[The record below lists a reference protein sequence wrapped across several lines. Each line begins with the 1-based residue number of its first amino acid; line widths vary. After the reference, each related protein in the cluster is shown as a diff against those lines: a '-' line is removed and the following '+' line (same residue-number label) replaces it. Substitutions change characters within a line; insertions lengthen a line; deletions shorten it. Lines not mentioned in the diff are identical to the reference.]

1 VNPIDYVRVRVI
13 KNKNDRYSI
22 SKKNVSENLS
32 WTEQKNHDEFVF
44 SSTNVEPYEIEETT
58 PPWHM
63 GYPAIFI
70 SAFASHQEVSVWA
83 LEIFKLEET
92 SKKTVSDL
100 AKEITRDKSSKKSKI
115 DTIIRWVQNEIRYM
129 GIESGIGAILPFQP
143 IETIQQ
149 RFGDCKDK
157 TLLLTALLNEIG
169 IEAYPLL
176 VNTSL
181 LHEVATLPPAAQLF
195 DHVIVYFE
203 YQGEVYTVDA
213 TMPFQ
218 GGSLGKRAVY
228 GYSNG
233 LLVKKNEG
241 IINIDYDPNKSKTE
255 TREVFEMD
263 DFESPCSL
271 TVITKLT
278 GFNADQMRMIFDMF
292 SSRELSKELM
302 SVYSVLYD
310 VSLLEKL
317 EVTDDIENNI
327 VTLVEQ
333 YQINSFFEKKEV
345 AGEEVHLL
353 HYEPV
358 GLYQYISSLSC
369 EPKLHPVY
377 VPFPSNY
384 YQKTNIILPEGLIT
398 PPENTVIENDVF
410 EYIYK
415 QEVKNMYDLVLEYSF
430 STISNEIQNS
440 SFNRVC
446 RDMNQ
451 IVQSLPL
458 SLSYPVEP

>member
-1 VNPIDYVRVRVI
+1 MVV
-13 KNKNDRYSI
+13 
-22 SKKNVSENLS
+22 
-32 WTEQKNHDEFVF
+32 
-44 SSTNVEPYEIEETT
+44 
-58 PPWHM
+58 
-63 GYPAIFI
+63 
-70 SAFASHQEVSVWA
+70 
-83 LEIFKLEET
+83 
-92 SKKTVSDL
+92 
-100 AKEITRDKSSKKSKI
+100 
-115 DTIIRWVQNEIRYM
+115 
-129 GIESGIGAILPFQP
+129 
-143 IETIQQ
+143 
-149 RFGDCKDK
+149 
-157 TLLLTALLNEIG
+157 
-169 IEAYPLL
+169 
-176 VNTSL
+176 
-181 LHEVATLPPAAQLF
+181 
-195 DHVIVYFE
+195 
-203 YQGEVYTVDA
+203 GEVYTVDA

-310 VSLLEKL
+310 VSLLEKM
-317 EVTDDIENNI
+317 EVTEDIENNI
-327 VTLVEQ
+327 VPLVEQ
-333 YQINSFFEKKEV
+333 YKLNSYFETKEV

-353 HYEPV
+353 HYEPL

-377 VPFPSNY
+377 VPFPSKY

-398 PPENTVIENDVF
+398 PPENTVIENDAF